1 VIPLSVGVVSFV
13 SGLGAG
19 YGFKT
24 VRDRKIEAGKS
35 TFEGSTS
42 RVDDSNVDHEDGGNE
57 AVIAQL
63 RFENAEN
70 LRAFNHAMQQA
81 AHIVREL
88 KESGAIFLADGQAA
102 KVIPDVRESREVHPS
117 NDRGGKI
124 IVDEEALSQAG
135 NVVNIFPADD
145 DDDDWDY
152 EVEVPLR
159 TPDKPYIIHRDEYFD
174 QERDCS
180 QSSLMYYA
188 GDHILCDDHDTPVYD
203 PEKVVGLVRFG
214 HGSKDPNVCY
224 VRNET
229 LDAEYEILQ
238 DPGYYQIEVL
248 GEALAE
254 KDLKHSKVIPKFRM
268 E

>member
-1 VIPLSVGVVSFV
+1 MRLQIKREWVIPASIGVVSFIA
-13 SGLGAG
+13 GAVGG
-19 YGFKT
+19 YFANE
-24 VRDRKIEAGKS
+24 RRHKIAD
-35 TFEGSTS
+35 
-42 RVDDSNVDHEDGGNE
+42 VDEEIKHVQLEFQFDDKLREFNR
-57 AVIAQL
+57 AMAQV
-63 RFENAEN
+63 N
-70 LRAFNHAMQQA
+70 
-81 AHIVREL
+81 HIV
-88 KESGAIFLADGQAA
+88 KEFKERGAIFLADGEAA

-124 IVDEEALSQAG
+124 IVDEEALSQSG

-152 EVEVPLR
+152 DVEVPLR

-174 QERDCS
+174 NERDCS

-203 PEKVVGLVRFG
+203 PEKVVGFIRFG
-214 HGSKDPNVCY
+214 HGSKDPNICY

-229 LDAEYEILQ
+229 LDAEYEVIQ
-238 DPGYYQIEVL
+238 DPGYYQIEIL

-254 KDLKHSKVIPKFRM
+254 KDLKHSKVIPKFRL

>member
-1 VIPLSVGVVSFV
+1 MRLQIKREWVIPASIGVASFV
-13 SGLGAG
+13 AGAVAG
-19 YGFKT
+19 YFANERRHKMSD
-24 VRDRKIEAGKS
+24 VDEEIKHVQL
-35 TFEGSTS
+35 TFEF
-42 RVDDSNVDHEDGGNE
+42 DDKLREFNR
-57 AVIAQL
+57 ALAQV
-63 RFENAEN
+63 N
-70 LRAFNHAMQQA
+70 
-81 AHIVREL
+81 HIV
-88 KESGAIFLADGQAA
+88 KEFKERGSIFLADEEAA
-102 KVIPDVRESREVHPS
+102 KIVPGVVESREVHPS

-254 KDLKHSKVIPKFRM
+254 KDLKHSKVIPKFRL